1 MNHEKPFIALSLDG
15 GGFRGLYTA
24 ALLQRLSTLFTKKEI
39 NIGSKFSLIAGTST
53 GGILAC
59 SLAKGIPLSQ
69 IVDFYKQKGESIFS
83 RPKPTSKLG
92 VLCWALRRT
101 PSCNQDKL
109 AEALK
114 EVFGDMTIGEVYEK
128 EKIALCLPT
137 VNLANNHPVVLKT
150 PHNQGKTLNDNIS
163 LVDACLATSAA
174 PIFFPAARIKNWA
187 GTSSDRLFVDGGLWA
202 NNPVII
208 ALTEA
213 LTLAPNKN
221 IVILSIGTAST
232 PGGNLNDKQNLS
244 ALDWGFGSTVVE
256 SAIDSQSIGF
266 NFTANLLKKAL
277 SSPERTIDIIR
288 LPEIHKSVEYHE
300 AVKLDRANPRA
311 IRILLEAANADAE
324 NIHSLFHQGDSDLQ
338 HLELIFSN
346 NN

>member
-1 MNHEKPFIALSLDG
+1 MNHEKPFVALSLDG

-24 ALLQRLSTLFTKKEI
+24 ALLQRLSTLFTEKEI
-39 NIGSKFSLIAGTST
+39 DIGSKFSLIAGTST

-59 SLAKGIPLSQ
+59 SLAKSVPLSQ

-92 VLCWALRRT
+92 TLFWALRRT

-109 AEALK
+109 ADALK
-114 EVFGDMTIGEVYEK
+114 EVFGDTTIAEVYEK

-150 PHNQGKTLNDNIS
+150 PHNPGKTRDNNVS

-174 PIFFPAARIKNWA
+174 PIFFPAAKIKNWS
-187 GTSSDRLFVDGGLWA
+187 GSTSDRLFVDGGLWA
-202 NNPVII
+202 NNPVLI

-213 LTLAPNKN
+213 LILAKPNQN

-232 PGGNLNDKQNLS
+232 PSGNLGDKQNLS
-244 ALDWGFGSTVVE
+244 AADWGFGSTIVE

-324 NIHSLFHQGDSDLQ
+324 NIHSLFYQCDSDLQ
-338 HLELIFSN
+338 HLKLIFSKQ
-346 NN
+346 